1 MIRHWALVCKLFSL
15 KKSSL
20 ESYAQYAAR
29 PVGRCLAC
37 PVCGSKG
44 NCVPHGSYKRVL
56 IDVEHGKVSYGSVEI
71 KRVRCKS
78 CGHTHAI
85 LPDYIVPYATYSL
98 LFILRVLAAH
108 VLGSETV
115 EQLCR
120 RYGISPSMLYE
131 WKALFLTHKKLWLGA
146 LKDTETDS
154 ARFIRQLMNLSGYS
168 DDFGRPFYRETTF
181 SFLQR
186 HKDAAFFRHAVF

>member
-20 ESYAQYAAR
+20 ELYAQYAAR
-29 PVGRCLAC
+29 PVGQGLAC

-131 WKALFLTHKKLWLGA
+131 WEAH
-146 LKDTETDS
+146 S
-154 ARFIRQLMNLSGYS
+154 
-168 DDFGRPFYRETTF
+168 
-181 SFLQR
+181 
-186 HKDAAFFRHAVF
+186 